1 MSSLDEYAA
10 DVVGRLPNP
19 PRTISTLAI
28 LGHLYRTSAA
38 RWLVGFGLVLGL
50 PVTIVFAFLAEGE
63 LWVRILGLAIIVPTT
78 FMLLAAPAI
87 GGLRLARALAAGIQI
102 RGEIVTARWQGPGLR
117 PPTIE
122 AGSHG
127 MTVGTRHVYHPAGE
141 FDESF
146 ESDSRWAHEL
156 TPGKQVALL
165 GHPSERRV
173 FFDLGP
179 VER

>member
-1 MSSLDEYAA
+1 VSSLDEYAA
-10 DVVGRLPNP
+10 DVVRQLPNP

-28 LGHLYRTSAA
+28 VGQLYRTSGA

-50 PVTIVFAFLAEGE
+50 PVTLLFAFVGEGE
-63 LWVRILGLAIIVPTT
+63 LWARILGLAIVVPTT

-87 GGLRLARALAAGIQI
+87 GGLRLGRALAAGIQV
-102 RGEIVTARWQGPGLR
+102 RGEIVTARWEGPGLR
-117 PPTIE
+117 PPTFD
-122 AGSHG
+122 AASHG

-156 TPGKQVALL
+156 RPGKQVELL
-165 GHPSERRV
+165 AHPSERRV